1 MDKRYLFQFILG
13 GTLFVLIYH
22 FSKKNNTVISSIIPA
37 LPIVFLT
44 GFFYLTYFNA
54 DVNNYIKNCIYT
66 FGSDVIFFIIF
77 YILANNILKNIL
89 FSFIISITLYFILLY
104 FLIKNNILK

>member
-22 FSKKNNTVISSIIPA
+22 FSKKNNTIISSIIPA

-44 GFFYLTYFNA
+44 GFF
-54 DVNNYIKNCIYT
+54 I
-66 FGSDVIFFIIF
+66 
-77 YILANNILKNIL
+77 
-89 FSFIISITLYFILLY
+89 
-104 FLIKNNILK
+104 